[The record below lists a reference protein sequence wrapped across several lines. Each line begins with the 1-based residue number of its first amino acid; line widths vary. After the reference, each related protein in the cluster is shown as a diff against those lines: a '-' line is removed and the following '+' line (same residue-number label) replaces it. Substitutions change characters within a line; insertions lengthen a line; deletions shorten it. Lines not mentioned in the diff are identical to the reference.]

1 MQDISVVSKY
11 FQEQVRRGFW
21 NAFAK
26 QRAVAQGKIYSR
38 QAYYSNDSKRSRS
51 GSLQKALESPDFKA
65 RRAGDGVEAVYRYP
79 TYMRFLDMK
88 RKANYR
94 LYNRPLWRTFYKETI
109 PAIRF
114 EFRDWLAKNFK
125 QDLQQATR

>member
-1 MQDISVVSKY
+1 MQDIRIVSRY
-11 FQEQVRRGFW
+11 FQEQIRRGFYS
-21 NAFAK
+21 AFNK
-26 QRAVAQGKIYSR
+26 QRSVAHGKIYSK
-38 QAYYSNDSKRSRS
+38 QAYYSNESKRSRS
-51 GSLQKALESPDFKA
+51 GNLQQALESPDFKA
-65 RRAGDGVEAVYRYP
+65 RGAGDGVEAVYSYP

-114 EFRDWLAKNFK
+114 EFTDWLAKNFK
-125 QDLQQATR
+125 QDIQQATK